1 MTRKDAVHPQDSQG
15 PETAATPSTAGT
27 ATPASTA
34 GAVGRI
40 PVGVVGAGTMGTAVA
55 QVFASAGHP
64 VVVVD
69 RHRAAL
75 DAGPRRLNDG
85 LRAARLLGRRPAPG
99 EDRPSAERTAELIDW
114 TEEFDRLAEVGF
126 VVECTSERLAVKE
139 QVLGELDRVCA
150 PATVFASCTSA
161 IPVARLASYTDRAD
175 RVLATHF
182 MNPAYLKETVEV
194 VRGPATTARTLE
206 TTLAL
211 LAGVGR
217 SAHVVLDAPGFV
229 SNRVLMPMVNDAAAR
244 VQEGVASAETVDLI
258 FQECFG
264 HAMGPLRTADLI
276 GLDTIVDTLD
286 VLLETTGDERYRPC
300 ELLLDLVRRGHLGR
314 KTGLGFHAYGAR
326 P

>member
-1 MTRKDAVHPQDSQG
+1 MTRKDTVHPQDTQNR
-15 PETAATPSTAGT
+15 EADEARAARTD
-27 ATPASTA
+27 
-34 GAVGRI
+34 RI
-40 PVGVVGAGTMGTAVA
+40 PVGIVGAGTMGTAVA
-55 QVFASAGHP
+55 QVFAAAGHP

-69 RHRAAL
+69 RQRAAL
-75 DAGPRRLNDG
+75 DAGPGRLRDG

-99 EDRPSAERTAELIDW
+99 EARAGAPGEARPSAAETVELVDW
-114 TEEFDRLAEVGF
+114 TDEFGRLAVAGF
-126 VVECTSERLAVKE
+126 VVECASERLAVKE
-139 QVLGELDRVCA
+139 QVLRELDRVCA
-150 PATVFASCTSA
+150 PAAVFASCTSA
-161 IPVARLASYTDRAD
+161 IPVERLASYTDRAD

-206 TTLAL
+206 ITLAL

-217 SAHVVLDAPGFV
+217 RAHVVRDSPGFV

-244 VQEGVASAETVDLI
+244 VQEGVADAETVDLI

-286 VLLETTGDERYRPC
+286 VLLETTGDERFRPC
-300 ELLLDLVRRGHLGR
+300 DLLLDLVRRGHFGR
-314 KTGLGFHAYGAR
+314 KTGLGFYAYGTR

>member
-1 MTRKDAVHPQDSQG
+1 MHTQDTT
-15 PETAATPSTAGT
+15 PRDTAGSGAGT
-27 ATPASTA
+27 A
-34 GAVGRI
+34 GRI
-40 PVGVVGAGTMGTAVA
+40 PVGIVGAGTMGTAVA

-69 RHRAAL
+69 RHRPAL
-75 DAGPRRLNDG
+75 DAAPGRLRDG
-85 LRAARLLGRRPAPG
+85 LRAARLLGRRPAAD
-99 EDRPSAERTAELIDW
+99 EARPTAAETVGLVRW
-114 TEEFDRLAEVGF
+114 TDEFGRLAEAGF
-126 VVECTSERLAVKE
+126 VVECASERLSVKE
-139 QVLGELDRVCA
+139 RVLRELDEVCA
-150 PATVFASCTSA
+150 PETVFASCTSA
-161 IPVARLASYTDRAD
+161 VPVRRLASYTDRPD

-217 SAHVVLDAPGFV
+217 RAHVVRDSPGFV

-244 VQEGVASAETVDLI
+244 VQEGVADAETVDLI
-258 FQECFG
+258 FQDCFG

-300 ELLLDLVRRGHLGR
+300 GLLLDLVRRGHLGR
-314 KTGLGFHAYGAR
+314 KTGLGFHAYGTR